1 LANRQV
7 RWLPLLMDLML
18 KRPHYIALG
27 LVVVLTLIIVN
38 LPGQTIDRLKL
49 GIANSFLPLFGL
61 TSSSRRLVERAGETA
76 VPRGE
81 LLRQNE
87 TLRQENQ
94 QLQLQIKEAAKA
106 EQENDRLRKLLG
118 WQQRSRLKLKLGRV
132 VLSDPANWWRSVRI
146 DLGTRDG
153 LSNNLPVLTPQGF
166 LVGRVAQVTL
176 TGSQVALLGDP
187 NCKVA
192 ARVDNPE
199 GDTGIIGASGPLES
213 GFVEMGFL
221 SRNAGLKPGQLVR
234 TSGKGGVFPENIPIG
249 TVVDTRLVE
258 SGLSSVARVKLS
270 ADLNALEEVWVRFP

>member
-1 LANRQV
+1 
-7 RWLPLLMDLML
+7 ML
-18 KRPHYIALG
+18 KRPHYIALS
-27 LVVVLTLIIVN
+27 LVVALTLIILN
-38 LPGQTIDRLKL
+38 LPGQTMARLKL
-49 GIANSFLPLFGL
+49 GIGNSFLPLFGL
-61 TSSSRRLVERAGETA
+61 TSSSRRLLERAGETV

-87 TLRQENQ
+87 ALRQENQ
-94 QLQLQIKEAAKA
+94 QLQLQVKEADKTA
-106 EQENDRLRKLLG
+106 QENERLRKLLG
-118 WQQRSRLKLKLGRV
+118 WQQRSRLKLKLARV

-153 LSNNLPVLTPQGF
+153 ISNNLPVLTPQGF

-176 TGSQVALLGDP
+176 TGSQVVLLGDP

-192 ARVDNPE
+192 ARVDNSS

-221 SRNAGLKPGQLVR
+221 SRNANLKPGQLVR

-249 TVVDTRLVE
+249 NVVDTRLVE
-258 SGLSSVARVKLS
+258 SGLSSVARIKLT
-270 ADLNALEEVWVRFP
+270 ADLTALDEVWVRFP